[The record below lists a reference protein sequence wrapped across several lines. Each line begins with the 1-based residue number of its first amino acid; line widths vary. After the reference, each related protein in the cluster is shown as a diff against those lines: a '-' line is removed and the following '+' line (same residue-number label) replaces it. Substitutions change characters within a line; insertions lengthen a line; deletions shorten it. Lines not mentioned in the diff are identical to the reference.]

1 MVFVDRAPRGLS
13 GVYVIEDDLGGAR
26 EAVTH
31 LARHGHRRVAFFG
44 VSTPVTTTHRRLR
57 GYRSAVAENGLADR
71 PDLVCMPFESPEE
84 SAAELVKRLAAPDP
98 PTAVF
103 SSNIPC
109 TMALVLALHQAGRTD
124 VAVVGFGDI
133 PMAEALAPAV
143 TVLDQ
148 DPAGTR
154 AHRRGTAAPA
164 HRRPART
171 AATQDRAP
179 GPADPERIGRAASAS
194 RVTRKDTTMSEPG
207 TARMAPRRGEPA
219 DLLRP
224 GGRAA
229 RRRFRLAGRRRRH
242 RPGAAPPAVHQRA
255 HDVRVRAGAPGRR
268 GRRGCPGGRPDSAP
282 WPTATPTART
292 AAGSPASTPPGTSS
306 IPPRRTTPT
315 PTSCWPPPARWRPAS
330 RGRGRPG
337 GRRGRHRP
345 AFLVRRRRP
354 RAGKL
359 ER

>member
-44 VSTPVTTTHRRLR
+44 VSTPVATTVRRLR
-57 GYRSAVAENGLADR
+57 GYRAAVAENGLADR
-71 PDLVCMPFESPEE
+71 PDLVCMSVESPGE

-148 DPAGTR
+148 DPAGLGR
-154 AHRRGTAAPA
+154 IAVERLLQRIEDPHAP
-164 HRRPART
+164 
-171 AATQDRAP
+171 
-179 GPADPERIGRAASAS
+179 
-194 RVTRKDTTMSEPG
+194 
-207 TARMAPRRGEPA
+207 
-219 DLLRP
+219 L
-224 GGRAA
+224 
-229 RRRFRLAGRRRRH
+229 RRRTVLPVRLI
-242 RPGAAPPAVHQRA
+242 P
-255 HDVRVRAGAPGRR
+255 R
-268 GRRGCPGGRPDSAP
+268 GSGEL
-282 WPTATPTART
+282 
-292 AAGSPASTPPGTSS
+292 
-306 IPPRRTTPT
+306 PPRP
-315 PTSCWPPPARWRPAS
+315 
-330 RGRGRPG
+330 
-337 GRRGRHRP
+337 
-345 AFLVRRRRP
+345 
-354 RAGKL
+354 
-359 ER
+359 E